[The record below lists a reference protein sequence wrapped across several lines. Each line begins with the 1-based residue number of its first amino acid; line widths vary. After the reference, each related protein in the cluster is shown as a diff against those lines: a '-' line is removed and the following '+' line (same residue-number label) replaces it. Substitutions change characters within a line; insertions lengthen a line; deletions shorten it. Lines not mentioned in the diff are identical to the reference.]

1 MGLLFPNRSHSFSC
15 PTLFLCLPTLEAMT
29 ALLSV
34 VIQELDNSPYAQRIA
49 NALGELD
56 PQRM

>member
-1 MGLLFPNRSHSFSC
+1 M
-15 PTLFLCLPTLEAMT
+15 FLCLPTLEAMT